1 MFLFF
6 SYLSLSN
13 NFLECIDPKTVKF
26 KYPLYR
32 FFIYGDYKIQNCFF
46 DTFVQTNTAGG
57 IVAISSEANGVSIY
71 DCIFNSIVSLS
82 MGGAIFVETT
92 NNGTIFEMSG
102 TCSFNCSLTYGSGL
116 FSYIDVKDT
125 AKIIIESSSIIKSL
139 TMTSIGQSLSSLYL
153 KRGNTSLKSIN
164 ISSNLIS
171 AFAALTFSSISNI
184 SIIYCTFENNFGLKE
199 GIIQLDGK
207 IMTCFNCNFINNSQN
222 SVSTTSVIYQNG
234 YIYSEWYNCIFYNNH
249 YNLFKC
255 YQGFFMI
262 NIKFIDCFMDNFTN
276 QCIHINEGYKLNI
289 TSTHQ
294 LLHLLTYFCY
304 AQNPFPFKTPNLT
317 PSPLRSPEIT
327 PKLTPYETDFNPF
340 NPMTGDNNNN
350 NNNSGY
356 LITNILIYSGSI
368 IFISIFGFI
377 LFKIFNKKEG
387 EEFNPVP

>member
-1 MFLFF
+1 
-6 SYLSLSN
+6 
-13 NFLECIDPKTVKF
+13 
-26 KYPLYR
+26 
-32 FFIYGDYKIQNCFF
+32 
-46 DTFVQTNTAGG
+46 
-57 IVAISSEANGVSIY
+57 
-71 DCIFNSIVSLS
+71 
-82 MGGAIFVETT
+82 
-92 NNGTIFEMSG
+92 
-102 TCSFNCSLTYGSGL
+102 
-116 FSYIDVKDT
+116 
-125 AKIIIESSSIIKSL
+125 
-139 TMTSIGQSLSSLYL
+139 
-153 KRGNTSLKSIN
+153 
-164 ISSNLIS
+164 
-171 AFAALTFSSISNI
+171 
-184 SIIYCTFENNFGLKE
+184 
-199 GIIQLDGK
+199 
-207 IMTCFNCNFINNSQN
+207 
-222 SVSTTSVIYQNG
+222 
-234 YIYSEWYNCIFYNNH
+234 
-249 YNLFKC
+249 
-255 YQGFFMI
+255 MI